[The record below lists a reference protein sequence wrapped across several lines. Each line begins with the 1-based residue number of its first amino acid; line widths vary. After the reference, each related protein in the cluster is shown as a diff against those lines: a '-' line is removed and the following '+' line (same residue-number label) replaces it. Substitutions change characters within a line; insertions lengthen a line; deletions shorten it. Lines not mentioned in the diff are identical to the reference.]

1 MKKILLF
8 IFLLVAVHAVAQD
21 AIPDNAYWDS
31 KKQVWRLPDGTI
43 LGDNQVNAPRSSSF
57 RWNKAF
63 AIGLGYSH
71 YYSAMKGDDYV
82 SMMPKDLVGVDIT
95 LYGVYLGCDIMSK
108 KTGYKVYGYDEKVT
122 VMDVKL
128 GGSVFIGKGR
138 DGFVVTPYIGYA
150 WCTVDDDS
158 HNSIGARTSYDKHA
172 DTFFF
177 GSRFAYRYKAGEY
190 GVHVST
196 KEFGVN
202 IALNLSTQ

>member
-31 KKQVWRLPDGTI
+31 KKQVWRLPDGKLI
-43 LGDNQVNAPRSSSF
+43 GKAQGDVPHTSSF

-71 YYSAMKGDDYV
+71 FYSAMKGDDNV
-82 SMMPKDLVGVDIT
+82 SMMPQDLVGVEFT
-95 LYGVYLGCDIMSK
+95 LYGVYAGFDIMSK
-108 KTGYKVYGYDEKVT
+108 KTGYKVYGYDEKVS

-128 GGSVFIGKGR
+128 GGSVFIGQGR
-138 DGFVVTPYIGYA
+138 DGFIITPYIGYA